1 MVKIHNAG
9 LVLLQNYYIMLF
21 ERLNLVN
28 NKSFVSEKA
37 QFDAVHYL
45 QYIVTE
51 LTETEESFLSLNKV
65 LCGLPLSA
73 PVKSS
78 ITIPETHKELIE
90 KLIRSA
96 IEYWNAIGKS
106 SVDGFRGNWLAREGV
121 LKEEEDHWSLTVE
134 KKAYDILIA
143 QSPFP
148 FSIIKFPW
156 MQKPLFVTWPF

>member
-1 MVKIHNAG
+1 MKIAIHNAG

-65 LCGLPLSA
+65 LCGLPLSV

-78 ITIPETHKELIE
+78 ITIPETDKELIE
-90 KLIRSA
+90 GLIRSA

-106 SVDGFRGNWLAREGV
+106 SVNGFRENWLAREGV
-121 LKEEEDHWSLTVE
+121 IKEEEDHWSLTVE
-134 KKAYDILIA
+134 KRAYDILIA
-143 QSPFP
+143 KYPFS

-156 MQKPLFVTWPF
+156 MQKPLLVTW